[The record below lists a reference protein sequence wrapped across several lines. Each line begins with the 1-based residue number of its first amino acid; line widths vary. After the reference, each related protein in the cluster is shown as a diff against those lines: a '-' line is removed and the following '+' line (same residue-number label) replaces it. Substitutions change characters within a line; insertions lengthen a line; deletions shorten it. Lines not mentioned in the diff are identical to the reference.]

1 LVGKD
6 TTKKK
11 ESQEGLKNRG
21 FQFWAKRGIFDERN
35 TRNGASKASG
45 WCPKPEAFFFYIGVA
60 LLQGGNER
68 ENRAGMAMKLR
79 EDIRNIAIIAHVD
92 HGKTTLVDHMF
103 RQTGTFRANQDVGTR
118 VMDSNELERERGI
131 TILAKNTAVFY
142 KSDGGSTVKINIVDT
157 PGHSDFAGEV
167 ERTLKM
173 VDGVLLLVDAAEG
186 PLPGTKFVLKKSLEL
201 SLQPIVVINK
211 IDRKDA
217 RPHEVL
223 DEVFELFLSLGAKD
237 HQLDFP
243 SVYAIA
249 KQGIAKRELDD
260 PSTSL
265 NPLFESIVQKVPP
278 PPGDV
283 ELPFQMLVT
292 TIDYNDYLGRLGIGR
307 VTRGTIRM
315 GAPMKIIHRD
325 GSVEDARV
333 TKIYVF
339 EGLKRVEV
347 QEASAGDIIALAG
360 MEDVDIG
367 ETIAEASDP
376 TPLPFV
382 SIEEPTLSMNFVV
395 NNSPFA
401 GQEGKYV
408 TTRHLG
414 ERLAREI
421 RSNVSLRVE
430 LTDSPDVFKV
440 SGRGELHLAILIE
453 TMRREGYEFQVSRPE
468 VIYKRI
474 DDVLCEP
481 MEHVIIDVPDEHVG
495 VVIENLGKRK
505 GEMKNMIQVQGNTRL
520 EFIVPARGLLGFRSE
535 FMTQTKGTGILHHN
549 FHGYEPYKGDLMHR
563 TRGALVVLEDG
574 MAVPYAMWKLQERST
589 FFVEPGVRVYRGMIV
604 GENSR
609 EYDMV
614 INVCKT
620 KHLTNMRASGSDEAV
635 RLEPPHILTLEQAI
649 EWIGDDEYVEV
660 TPLSIRLRKRYLDHN
675 ERNRMSKKKAEIAD
689 I

>member
-1 LVGKD
+1 
-6 TTKKK
+6 
-11 ESQEGLKNRG
+11 
-21 FQFWAKRGIFDERN
+21 
-35 TRNGASKASG
+35 
-45 WCPKPEAFFFYIGVA
+45 
-60 LLQGGNER
+60 
-68 ENRAGMAMKLR
+68 MKLR

-92 HGKTTLVDHMF
+92 HGKTTLVDFMF
-103 RQTGTFRANQDVGTR
+103 RQTGTFRANQDVMTR

-131 TILAKNTAVFY
+131 TILAKNTAVFFTP
-142 KSDGGSTVKINIVDT
+142 KDGTTIKINIVDT

-186 PLPGTKFVLKKSLEL
+186 PLPGTRFVLKKSLEL
-201 SLQPIVVINK
+201 NLQPIVVINK

-217 RPHEVL
+217 RAHEVL
-223 DEVFELFLSLGAKD
+223 DEVFELFLSLGAHD

-243 SVYAIA
+243 TIYSIA

-260 PSTSL
+260 PSTTL
-265 NPLFESIVQKVPP
+265 QPLFEAIIAKVPP
-278 PPGDV
+278 PPGEID
-283 ELPFQMLVT
+283 LPFQMLVT

-307 VTRGTIRM
+307 INRGTIKL
-315 GAPMKIIHRD
+315 GSPMKIVHRD
-325 GSVEDARV
+325 TSVEDAKV
-333 TKIYVF
+333 TRIYVF

-347 QEASAGDIIALAG
+347 NQASAGEIVALAG

-367 ETIAEASDP
+367 ETIADASDP
-376 TPLPFV
+376 APLPFV

-401 GQEGKYV
+401 GLDGKYV

-414 ERLAREI
+414 ERLAKEI

-468 VIYKRI
+468 VIYKSI
-474 DDVLCEP
+474 ADVTCEP
-481 MEHVIIDVPDEHVG
+481 MEHVIIDVPDEFVG
-495 VVIENLGKRK
+495 TVIENMGQRK
-505 GEMKNMIQVQGNTRL
+505 GEMKNMIQVQGSTRL

-549 FHGYEPYKGDLMHR
+549 FHSYEPYKGDLSHR
-563 TRGALVVLEDG
+563 NRGSLIALEDG
-574 MAVPYAMWKLQERST
+574 TSVAYGMYKVQERST
-589 FFVEPGVRVYRGMIV
+589 FFIEPGIKVYRGMVV
-604 GENSR
+604 GENTR
-609 EYDMV
+609 EHDMV

-620 KHLTNMRASGSDEAV
+620 KHLTNMRASGSDEAI
-635 RLEPPHILTLEQAI
+635 RLEPPHIMTLEQAI
-649 EWIGDDEYVEV
+649 EWIGEDEYVEV
-660 TPLSIRLRKRYLDHN
+660 TPHSIRLRKKYLDHN
-675 ERNRMSKKKAEIAD
+675 ERNRMSKKKAEVVE
-689 I
+689 

>member
-1 LVGKD
+1 M
-6 TTKKK
+6 
-11 ESQEGLKNRG
+11 
-21 FQFWAKRGIFDERN
+21 KR
-35 TRNGASKASG
+35 
-45 WCPKPEAFFFYIGVA
+45 
-60 LLQGGNER
+60 
-68 ENRAGMAMKLR
+68 R

-92 HGKTTLVDHMF
+92 HGKTTLVDHML
-103 RQTGTFRANQDVGTR
+103 RQTGTFRANQEVQAR

-131 TILAKNTAVFY
+131 TILAKNTAVLY
-142 KSDGGSTVKINIVDT
+142 KDPSAGTVVKINIVDT

-201 SLQPIVVINK
+201 NLQPIVVINK

-223 DEVFELFLSLGAKD
+223 DEVFELFLALGANNS
-237 HQLDFP
+237 QLDFP
-243 SVYAIA
+243 TLYC
-249 KQGIAKRELDD
+249 IAKRGIARRELDEE
-260 PSTSL
+260 SSSL
-265 NPLFESIVQKVPP
+265 QPLFDTILERIPAPS
-278 PPGDV
+278 GDPTA
-283 ELPFQMLVT
+283 PFQMLVT

-307 VTRGTIRM
+307 IVRGTIRL
-315 GAPMKIIHRD
+315 GSAMKVIRRD
-325 GSVEDARV
+325 GAREDARV
-333 TKIYVF
+333 TKIYTF
-339 EGLKRVEV
+339 EGLKRIEVE
-347 QEASAGDIIALAG
+347 EARAGDIIAVAG

-367 ETIAEASDP
+367 DTIADAADP

-414 ERLAREI
+414 ERLVKEL

-453 TMRREGYEFQVSRPE
+453 TMRREGFEFQVSRPE

-481 MEHVIIDVPDEHVG
+481 MEHVIIDVPDEFVG
-495 VVIENLGKRK
+495 VVIENLGQRR
-505 GEMKNMIQVQGNTRL
+505 GEMKNMIQVQGNSRL
-520 EFIVPARGLLGFRSE
+520 EFVVPARGLIGFRSE
-535 FMTQTKGTGILHHN
+535 FMTLTKGTGLLHHN
-549 FHGYEPYKGDLMHR
+549 FHGYEPMKGEVAHR
-563 TRGALVVLEDG
+563 SRGALIALEG
-574 MAVPYAMWKLQERST
+574 GIAAAYALWKLQERST
-589 FFVEPGVRVYRGMIV
+589 FFIEPGTRVYAGMIV

-609 EYDMV
+609 EHDMV
-614 INVCKT
+614 VNVCKT
-620 KHLTNMRASGSDEAV
+620 KHLTNMRASGADEAV
-635 RLEPPHILTLEQAI
+635 RLEPPRILSLEQAI
-649 EWIGDDEYVEV
+649 EWIGDDELVEV
-660 TPLSIRLRKRYLDHN
+660 TPHSIRLRKRYLDHT
-675 ERNRMSKKKAEIAD
+675 ERNRMTRKRESMTVVDME
-689 I
+689 